1 MKKTILIMTIIA
13 VALASFS
20 LILLLAS
27 IPFQSLLAR
36 EVYRYSENI
45 LEELPAF
52 PLVSFLLCFLRV
64 SCIALLIVCC
74 ANKKDNVWL
83 ELIILIC
90 LVVIIPAIRQI
101 ASPLYSAF
109 LGHLGSQR
117 LIANSLATNI
127 ASFCLI
133 PSNLGLALAHVT
145 CGMSIAFKK
154 ININTNH
161 AVINEEI
168 NL

>member
-1 MKKTILIMTIIA
+1 MAIIA
-13 VALASFS
+13 VALAGSS
-20 LILLLAS
+20 LLLLLAS

-45 LEELPAF
+45 LKELPSF
-52 PLVSFLLCFLRV
+52 PLVSFLICFLRA
-64 SCIALLIVCC
+64 SCIALFLVCH
-74 ANKKDNVWL
+74 ANKKDNIWL

-90 LVVIIPAIRQI
+90 LVVIIPAISQI
-101 ASPLYSAF
+101 ASPLYNTFMSHMDTQRFSAY
-109 LGHLGSQR
+109 
-117 LIANSLATNI
+117 SLATNI
-127 ASFCLI
+127 ANLCLI
-133 PSNLGLALAHVT
+133 PSNLGLALAYVT